1 MKSIHDSRYV
11 SMIKRLKRLRKERNV
26 SQVVLAE
33 RLQWKQQDISRV
45 ESFVRRL
52 DVIELYDWLKAM
64 GIKVEDF
71 LREVEQGWLKK

>member
-1 MKSIHDSRYV
+1 MKSIHDPRYV

-26 SQVVLAE
+26 SQVMLAE

-52 DVIELYDWLKAM
+52 DIIELYDWLKALE
-64 GIKVEDF
+64 IKVEDF
-71 LREVEQGWLKK
+71 LEEVEQGWPKE

>member
-1 MKSIHDSRYV
+1 MKSIHDPRYV

-26 SQVVLAE
+26 SQVMLAE

-52 DVIELYDWLKAM
+52 DVIELYDWLTAL

-71 LREVEQGWLKK
+71 LPEVEQGWTKE

>member
-1 MKSIHDSRYV
+1 MKSIHDPRYV

-52 DVIELYDWLKAM
+52 DVIELYDWLKALGM
-64 GIKVEDF
+64 RVEDF
-71 LREVEQGWLKK
+71 LREVEQGWPKK